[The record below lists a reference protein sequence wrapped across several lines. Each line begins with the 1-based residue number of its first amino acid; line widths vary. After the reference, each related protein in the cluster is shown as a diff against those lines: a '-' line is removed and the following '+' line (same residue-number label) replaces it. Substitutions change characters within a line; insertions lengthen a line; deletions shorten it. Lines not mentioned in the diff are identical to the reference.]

1 MLPSR
6 DNLQFMFAH
15 KEAARVVMYF
25 RKHKLLMGRV
35 CKLARRGINKMAEH
49 KALLKRINV
58 LSDLLQHDVV
68 SISCQLLETGLVT
81 KEVHDWVLTALGV
94 SNKQKAA
101 RLVSCVAD
109 QIKASS
115 EKYDMFIGVLK
126 KEPSL
131 QGAVEILPSKA
142 LSKSL

>member
-1 MLPSR
+1 M
-6 DNLQFMFAH
+6 
-15 KEAARVVMYF
+15 E
-25 RKHKLLMGRV
+25 
-35 CKLARRGINKMAEH
+35 EH
-49 KALLKRINV
+49 KALLKCANG

-109 QIKASS
+109 QVKASS
-115 EKYDMFIGVLK
+115 EKYDMFIRVLRK
-126 KEPSL
+126 DPFL
-131 QGAVEILPSKA
+131 HDAVEMLPSKE
-142 LSKSL
+142 LRTSSS